1 MKVKENE
8 VPMKNEKYMGV
19 CTPNKGD
26 WVVIV
31 NDRIVACDKNPK
43 NIVAV
48 ADKYPNSAIITK
60 EPSTQNCYY

>member
-1 MKVKENE
+1 ME
-8 VPMKNEKYMGV
+8 VPMKNEITTET

-31 NDRIVACDKNPK
+31 DNRIVACDKNPK
-43 NIVAV
+43 KIVAV